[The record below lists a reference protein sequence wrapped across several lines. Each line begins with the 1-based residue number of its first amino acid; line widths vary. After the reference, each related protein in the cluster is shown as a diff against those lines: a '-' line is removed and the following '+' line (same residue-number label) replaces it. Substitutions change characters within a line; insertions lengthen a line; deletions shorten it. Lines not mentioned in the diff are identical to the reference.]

1 MTFPNMKSL
10 GYFLPDVLLA
20 MASLESADWSLDIR
34 VGDVTADVVA
44 SPAAAAAWVVDVAD
58 DVTPTLVDGLW
69 GTLFAPAELC
79 DTKLTD

>member
-34 VGDVTADVVA
+34 VGDVTADVVV
-44 SPAAAAAWVVDVAD
+44 SPDVAAAAAWVVDVAE
-58 DVTPTLVDGLW
+58 DVTPTLVDDL
-69 GTLFAPAELC
+69 
-79 DTKLTD
+79 

>member
-34 VGDVTADVVA
+34 VGDVTADVV
-44 SPAAAAAWVVDVAD
+44 SPDVAAAAAWVVDVAE
-58 DVTPTLVDGLW
+58 DVTPTLVDDL
-69 GTLFAPAELC
+69 
-79 DTKLTD
+79 